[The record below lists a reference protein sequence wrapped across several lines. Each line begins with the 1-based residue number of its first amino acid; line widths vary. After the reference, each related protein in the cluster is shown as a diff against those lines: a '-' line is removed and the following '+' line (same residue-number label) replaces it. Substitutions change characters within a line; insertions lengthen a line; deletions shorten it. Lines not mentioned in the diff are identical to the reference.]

1 VVRARASIYRL
12 GKYRV
17 AVIRCPRLRSCTQF
31 CSTYY
36 RYEKEV
42 DIVVCSDEGGREV
55 AINAV
60 SEYLRIKN
68 LIKKIKR
75 KDRATPSF

>member
-1 VVRARASIYRL
+1 MSRARVFIYKL

-17 AVIRCPRLRSCTQF
+17 AVIRCPRLKSCTQF

-68 LIKKIKR
+68 LIKKVR
-75 KDRATPSF
+75 RGRATLSS